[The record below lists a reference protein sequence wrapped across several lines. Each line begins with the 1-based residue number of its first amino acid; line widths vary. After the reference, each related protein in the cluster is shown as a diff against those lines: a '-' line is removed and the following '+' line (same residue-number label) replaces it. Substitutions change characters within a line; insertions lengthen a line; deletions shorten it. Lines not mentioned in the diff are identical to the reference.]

1 LNQHNE
7 SLQWLCTGKVIP
19 ACRTEA
25 EFACALQLPNSPS
38 LIILFGDIN
47 NLPDLI
53 QRSDAA
59 GKLLLLHLDL
69 IGGIGRD
76 RAGIQFLAKQ
86 GVKGLITTKPQLAK
100 MARQEGMRVIQ
111 RMFLVDSESLRTGI
125 HLLRGFR
132 PDAIEALPASTPASV
147 LAELKAATDVPILV
161 GGLVRSAADV
171 VQAVANGAFAV
182 STSKQELWN
191 LSPRDSVVSV

>member
-1 LNQHNE
+1 MNQNSE
-7 SLQWLCTGKVIP
+7 PLQWLCTGKVIP

-25 EFACALQLPNSPS
+25 ELAAALRLPQAPS

-47 NLPDLI
+47 SLPELI
-53 QRSDAA
+53 RRTDEA

-76 RAGIQFLAKQ
+76 RAGIQFLARL

-100 MARQEGMRVIQ
+100 IARQEGMRVIQ

-125 HLLRGFR
+125 SLLKGFR

-161 GGLVRSAADV
+161 GGLVRSADDV
-171 VQAVANGAFAV
+171 MQAVANGAFAV
-182 STSKQELWN
+182 STSQRELWN
-191 LSPRDSVVSV
+191 LD

>member
-1 LNQHNE
+1 MRSESLNQQNE
-7 SLQWLCTGKVIP
+7 SLHWLCTGSVIP
-19 ACRTEA
+19 ACRNED
-25 EFACALQLPNSPS
+25 EFSHALQQQQAPS

-47 NLPDLI
+47 NLPELI
-53 QRSDAA
+53 RRADEA

-76 RAGIQFLAKQ
+76 RAGIQYLARL
-86 GVKGLITTKPQLAK
+86 GLKGLITTKPQLAK

-111 RMFLVDSESLRTGI
+111 RMFLVDSESLKTGI
-125 HLLRGFR
+125 SLLKGFR

-161 GGLVRSAADV
+161 GGLVRSANDV
-171 VQAVANGAFAV
+171 TQAVANGACAV
-182 STSKQELWN
+182 STSRRELWN
-191 LSPRDSVVSV
+191 MP

>member
-1 LNQHNE
+1 MNQNSE
-7 SLQWLCTGKVIP
+7 PLQWLCTGKVIP

-25 EFACALQLPNSPS
+25 ELAAALRLPQAPS

-47 NLPDLI
+47 SLPELI
-53 QRSDAA
+53 RRTDEA

-76 RAGIQFLAKQ
+76 RAGIQFLARL

-100 MARQEGMRVIQ
+100 IARQEGMRVIQ

-125 HLLRGFR
+125 SLLKGFR
-132 PDAIEALPASTPASV
+132 PDAIEALPAATPASV

-161 GGLVRSAADV
+161 GGLVRSADDV
-171 VQAVANGAFAV
+171 MQAVANGAFAV
-182 STSKQELWN
+182 STSQRELWN
-191 LSPRDSVVSV
+191 LD

>member
-1 LNQHNE
+1 MNQNSE
-7 SLQWLCTGKVIP
+7 PLQWLCTGKVIP

-25 EFACALQLPNSPS
+25 ELAAALRLPHAPS

-47 NLPDLI
+47 SLPELI
-53 QRSDAA
+53 RRTDEA

-76 RAGIQFLAKQ
+76 RAGIQFLARL

-100 MARQEGMRVIQ
+100 IARQEGMRVIQ

-125 HLLRGFR
+125 SLLKGFR

-161 GGLVRSAADV
+161 GGLVRSADDV
-171 VQAVANGAFAV
+171 MQAVANGAFAV
-182 STSKQELWN
+182 STSQRELWN
-191 LSPRDSVVSV
+191 LD

>member
-1 LNQHNE
+1 MNQNSE
-7 SLQWLCTGKVIP
+7 PLQWLCTGKVIP

-25 EFACALQLPNSPS
+25 ELAAALRLPQAPS

-47 NLPDLI
+47 SLPELI
-53 QRSDAA
+53 RRTDEA

-76 RAGIQFLAKQ
+76 RAGIQFLARL

-100 MARQEGMRVIQ
+100 IARQEGMRVIQ

-125 HLLRGFR
+125 SLLKGFR

-161 GGLVRSAADV
+161 GGLVRSADDV
-171 VQAVANGAFAV
+171 MQAVANGAFGV
-182 STSKQELWN
+182 STSQRELWN
-191 LSPRDSVVSV
+191 LD

>member
-1 LNQHNE
+1 MNQNNE
-7 SLQWLCTGKVIP
+7 SLQWLCKGKVIP
-19 ACRTEA
+19 ACRNE
-25 EFACALQLPNSPS
+25 EELACALCLPKAPS

-47 NLPDLI
+47 SLPELVRRVDE
-53 QRSDAA
+53 A

-76 RAGIQFLAKQ
+76 RAGIQFLANM

-161 GGLVRSAADV
+161 GGLVRCADDV
-171 VQAVANGAFAV
+171 IQAVANGAFAV
-182 STSKQELWN
+182 STSQRELWN
-191 LSPRDSVVSV
+191 LD